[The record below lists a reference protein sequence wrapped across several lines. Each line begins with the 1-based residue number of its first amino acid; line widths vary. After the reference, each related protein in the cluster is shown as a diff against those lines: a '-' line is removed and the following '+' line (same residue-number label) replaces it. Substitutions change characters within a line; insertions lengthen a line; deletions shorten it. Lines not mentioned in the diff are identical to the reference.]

1 MDSARCAKLWNV
13 TSFRLRLA
21 TGFLPLALLVSWQSV
36 AKAHDSAAPIT
47 DSVNF
52 DTYVKGAAE
61 LEGKIIAPC
70 CWTQTIDIHGSPL
83 STELRLE
90 IRKRLLAGESAEVI
104 ESSLVQRYGAK
115 VLAVPAGSRLGSAGG
130 FLAVAM
136 GAAGIGA
143 VVLLRRW
150 QRRSKPTESAPTKP
164 VELGPADAAL
174 DARID
179 AELRTLD
186 RD

>member
-1 MDSARCAKLWNV
+1 MLGAA
-13 TSFRLRLA
+13 
-21 TGFLPLALLVSWQSV
+21 LP
-36 AKAHDSAAPIT
+36 AAADEAEPPAPT
-47 DSVNF
+47 HF

-70 CWTQTIDIHGSPL
+70 CWTQTIDIHGSPV
-83 STELRLE
+83 STELRQE
-90 IRKRLLAGESAEVI
+90 IRTRLTAGESAESI
-104 ESSLVQRYGAK
+104 EKSLVARYGPK

-130 FLAVAM
+130 LLIAAM
-136 GAAGIGA
+136 GAAGAGA

-150 QRRSKPTESAPTKP
+150 QRRSKPVESAPVKAGTP
-164 VELGPADAAL
+164 RPADAAL

-179 AELRTLD
+179 AELASLD

>member
-1 MDSARCAKLWNV
+1 MN
-13 TSFRLRLA
+13 SFRIRLA
-21 TGFLPLALLVSWQSV
+21 AGLTALALLVSWQSV
-36 AKAHDSAAPIT
+36 ARADDHAPSNGESAT
-47 DSVNF
+47 F
-52 DTYVKGAAE
+52 TYVKGAAE

-90 IRKRLLAGESAEVI
+90 IRKRLLAGESADII
-104 ESSLVQRYGAK
+104 ERSLVERFGPK
-115 VLAVPAGSRLGSAGG
+115 VLAVPAGSQLGSAGG

-136 GAAGIGA
+136 GAAGVGA

-164 VELGPADAAL
+164 AELAPADAAL

-179 AELRTLD
+179 AELRSLD